1 MMFLSAKLKKPDVD
15 ILRKY
20 YHTVKLLFIVAL
32 FSICSDG
39 YSQDVPDR
47 DTVLRVDPGT
57 LIQIRDS
64 ISFFLNDSL
73 IRVPASIIP
82 SINKNTDRNLLYYD
96 SLREKASRKNFTKK
110 IYDLVVVAP
119 HPVGGNKINRESED
133 SYKGFSGRI
142 IRNINYV
149 RLDPFGTKIDNPAS
163 VSDRSSTML
172 LNKTHVNTMEKI
184 IRKNLFVSSGDTVSP
199 LSLSDNERMLRELPY
214 ISDARII
221 VVPVSD
227 EDVDLL
233 VVTKDIYSLGAD
245 YDYGGFKKGA
255 LSVFEKNIL
264 GTGHEFGIK
273 IPFNS
278 DLPDSPGF
286 GGNYGVNNLWKSF
299 IDLKAEFLS
308 GLGSTS
314 YGISLNRKFVSANTK
329 YAGGVLF
336 AQTFTTIDLDT
347 MPQPVPLKFNMQDYW
362 IARSFLIDRES
373 VSRIIISGRYLNNNV
388 FKKPDIQP
396 KTYYSLQKY
405 QLIMASAA
413 LSVQKFY
420 KANLIY
426 GYGRTEDVPYG
437 GLVRFTAGR
446 EFNEFKVRTYM
457 GTDLAFGKSFP
468 EFGYLYGAVALAS
481 FFSGSQREQGIFYSR
496 LNYFTNLLPV
506 GKFRSRNF
514 ITIDYSRGIGRY
526 YDENLKFIE
535 ANGFTGFKNDSIKG
549 TQRLTVSLESV
560 LFSPVDYYGFRFAFF
575 GFTDL
580 GFLSNSDQVLGN
592 GFTLISLGVGLRIR
606 NDNLVFN
613 TLQIRLAF
621 FPNPPLYSEIHN
633 LTISGEQLL
642 RPKNFN
648 ADKPAIIPF
657 H

>member
-1 MMFLSAKLKKPDVD
+1 VSSPG
-15 ILRKY
+15 KY
-20 YHTVKLLFIVAL
+20 CRSVKLIFIAAL
-32 FSICSDG
+32 VFFCNDGFSQI
-39 YSQDVPDR
+39 VPDR
-47 DTVLRVDPGT
+47 DTILRIDPGT
-57 LIQIRDS
+57 YIQIRDS
-64 ISFFLNDSL
+64 ISFFLNDTL
-73 IRVPASIIP
+73 IRIPKTIIP
-82 SINKNTDRNLLYYD
+82 AINNTTNRNLLYYD
-96 SLREKASRKNFTKK
+96 SLKEKASRKNFTKK

-119 HPVGGNKINRESED
+119 HPVGGKHINRESDE
-133 SYKGFSGRI
+133 SYKGYTGRI

-149 RLDPFGTKIDNPAS
+149 QLDVFGTDIDNPAS
-163 VSDRSSTML
+163 VSHRSSTAL
-172 LNKTHVNTMEKI
+172 LNKTHINTREKI
-184 IRKNLFVSSGDTVSP
+184 IKKNMFVSPGDTVSP
-199 LSLSDNERMLRELPY
+199 LSLSDNERMLRELPF

-221 VVPVSD
+221 IVPVSD
-227 EDVDLL
+227 EDVDLM
-233 VVTKDIYSLGAD
+233 VVTKDNYSLGAD
-245 YDYGGFKKGA
+245 YDYGGVKKGA

-286 GGNYGVNNLWKSF
+286 GGNYSVSNLWKSF
-299 IDLKAEFLS
+299 VNFDVDFLN

-314 YGISLNRKFVSANTK
+314 YGASISRKFVSANTK
-329 YAGGVLF
+329 YAGG
-336 AQTFTTIDLDT
+336 AMIRQMYTTTRLDT
-347 MPQPVPLKFNMQDYW
+347 MLQPAPLKYNLQDYW

-388 FKKPDIQP
+388 FKKPEIQP

-413 LSVQKFY
+413 LSIQKFY
-420 KANLIY
+420 KTNLIY
-426 GYGRTEDVPYG
+426 GYGRTEDIPYG
-437 GLVRFTAGR
+437 GLVRLTAGR
-446 EFNEFKVRTYM
+446 EFNEFKVRTYV
-457 GTDLAFGKSFP
+457 GTDISFGKSFP
-468 EFGYLYGAVALAS
+468 DFGYLYGAVALAS
-481 FFSGSQREQGIFYSR
+481 FFAGNHHEQGIFYSR
-496 LNYFTNLLPV
+496 FNYFTNLLPV
-506 GKFRSRNF
+506 GKFKSRNF
-514 ITIDYSRGIGRY
+514 ISLDYSRGIGRY

-535 ANGFTGFKNDSIKG
+535 NNGFTGFKNDSISG
-549 TQRLTVSLESV
+549 TQRFTLSLESV
-560 LFSPVDYYGFRFAFF
+560 LFSPANYYGFRFAFF
-575 GFTDL
+575 GFADL

-648 ADKPAIIPF
+648 ADKPALIPF
-657 H
+657 Q